1 MPAGKRLPVRETFWA
16 DSPSVDSG
24 WANGKCMVGA
34 KMLPMARVADD
45 RICTA
50 NEVRQKVAAVHAISP
65 SLSTYALQ
73 DQERMSLAQNYFA
86 WQARLV
92 TKELGQRILEVGC
105 GIGNFTRFLL
115 DREQVV
121 ALDLEPEHV
130 DCLEERYREHR
141 NLHAVCED
149 FTAASLSK
157 LRSFNLDSCVCLN
170 VLEHIEDDLI
180 ALRNMASLLLFQGVI
195 VLLVPAFP
203 VLFGPIDKNL
213 CHYRRYRRRSMR
225 HLAQAAG
232 LRIKKMHYLNFA
244 GFFGWWMNSH
254 VFKREA
260 QSHSQIKIFDT
271 YIVPWLSRIE
281 AFVPPPFGQ
290 SLLVVLQKP

>member
-1 MPAGKRLPVRETFWA
+1 
-16 DSPSVDSG
+16 
-24 WANGKCMVGA
+24 MVGA

-45 RICTA
+45 RICAA

-65 SLSTYALQ
+65 SLSTYALR

-115 DREQVV
+115 DREQIV
-121 ALDLEPEHV
+121 AVDLEPDHIAR
-130 DCLEERYREHR
+130 LKERYRGHR
-141 NLHAVCED
+141 NPHAVCED
-149 FTAASLSK
+149 FTTASLSE

-170 VLEHIEDDLI
+170 VLEHIENDLT
-180 ALRNMASLLLFQGVI
+180 ALRNMASLLPFKGVI

-213 CHYRRYRRRSMR
+213 GHYRRYSGRSIR
-225 HLAQAAG
+225 DLADATG
-232 LRIKKMHYLNFA
+232 LHIKKMHYFNFA
-244 GFFGWWMNSH
+244 GFFGWWANSRL
-254 VFKREA
+254 FEREA
-260 QSHSQIKIFDT
+260 QSPSQIKIFDT